1 MGYEKF
7 TWVIKNFSSLQSQY
21 IKSDI
26 FVIGGCKWCLLA
38 YPNGKQNASYLSLY
52 LDGPTLKTLPC
63 GCRRRIRF
71 RLTVVNQLSENLSR
85 RGEGKRWFDKKL
97 PLCGMR
103 LYGDGGAVSSHL
115 HKETS
120 SVDVNGFQV
129 LPSQA
134 ESVKRIFERHPYM
147 ALEFRAKNQQLR
159 ASCINV
165 LLNLIETM
173 CMSLQNLSIA
183 DLGQTEQAL
192 TYLKNSGFKVD
203 WLERKL
209 EEVTEK
215 KIQEHIGKSRM
226 QGLEEDLKV
235 FKKKCSEIEAL
246 LEKEK
251 EELKDLKQKCS
262 DTEALLEKEKT
273 KLLL

>member
-1 MGYEKF
+1 
-7 TWVIKNFSSLQSQY
+7 
-21 IKSDI
+21 
-26 FVIGGCKWCLLA
+26 
-38 YPNGKQNASYLSLY
+38 
-52 LDGPTLKTLPC
+52 
-63 GCRRRIRF
+63 
-71 RLTVVNQLSENLSR
+71 
-85 RGEGKRWFDKKL
+85 
-97 PLCGMR
+97 
-103 LYGDGGAVSSHL
+103 
-115 HKETS
+115 
-120 SVDVNGFQV
+120 
-129 LPSQA
+129 
-134 ESVKRIFERHPYM
+134 
-147 ALEFRAKNQQLR
+147 
-159 ASCINV
+159 
-165 LLNLIETM
+165 
-173 CMSLQNLSIA
+173 MSPQNLSIA